1 MEGFTSMHAT
11 IAIQLISLAAFL
23 GGMWQMVRIM
33 QKSVDKLFDLYGSHE
48 KKLEDHGSRLSVQ
61 ERTCDLRHG
70 KVKA

>member
-1 MEGFTSMHAT
+1 
-11 IAIQLISLAAFL
+11 
-23 GGMWQMVRIM
+23 MVRIM